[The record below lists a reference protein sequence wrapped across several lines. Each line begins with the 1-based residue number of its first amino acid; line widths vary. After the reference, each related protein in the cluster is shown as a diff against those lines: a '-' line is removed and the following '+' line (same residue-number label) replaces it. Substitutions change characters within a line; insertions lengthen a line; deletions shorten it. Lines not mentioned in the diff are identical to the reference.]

1 MIFNIHMAEFIS
13 CPKCNYPNNPQ
24 NRECENCGINLA
36 IAAVLAE
43 NQAVQVSHQPETIP
57 VAPEILV
64 PRLGDY
70 LVEKGEVSK
79 EDLHKALEY
88 QRKQAEAGS
97 PTLIG
102 QALVALDMVDPRSLD
117 QAVTEQIVALQKA
130 LEESNQQLEQ
140 RVHERTAELQDALK
154 RLTDLNTLKTNFVS
168 NISHEL
174 RTPLAHIIGYTDLL
188 KEEALGPLTSDQNNA
203 MNVMSRA
210 SARLHNLIDNL
221 IQFSLIS
228 QGELSIN
235 AQPLEVDQLIHST
248 VSRFQN
254 AAQEQG
260 VTLTS
265 KISAEAL
272 KVKADPEKITWALEQ
287 LVDNAIKFNQEEGKV
302 HLGVE
307 NQDGMVNFT
316 VADNGIGIDKE
327 KIAEIFEPFH
337 QLDGSAT
344 RHYGGTGIGL
354 SLAQQILDAHGSQL
368 KVNSKIGEGSIFEFS
383 LPEA

>member
-1 MIFNIHMAEFIS
+1 M
-13 CPKCNYPNNPQ
+13 
-24 NRECENCGINLA
+24 A

-43 NQAVQVSHQPETIP
+43 NQVVQVSHQPEAIP

-70 LVEKGEVSK
+70 LVEKGEVSP
-79 EDLHKALEY
+79 ENLHKALEY
-88 QRKQAEAGS
+88 QRKQAESGT
-97 PTLIG
+97 PILLG
-102 QALVALDMVDPRSLD
+102 QALVALDMIDQRSLD
-117 QAVTEQIVALQKA
+117 QAVTEQIVSLQKA
-130 LEESNQQLEQ
+130 LEESNQQLER
-140 RVHERTAELQDALK
+140 RVQERTVELQEALK

-188 KEEALGPLTSDQNNA
+188 KEEALGPLTSDQGNA

-210 SARLHNLIDNL
+210 SERLHTLIDNL

-235 AQPLEVDQLIHST
+235 TQQLEVDQLIQST

-254 AAQEQG
+254 AAQEKG
-260 VTLTS
+260 VSLTS
-265 KISAEAL
+265 KVSAEAL

-287 LVDNAIKFNQEEGKV
+287 LIDNAIKFNQEEGKV
-302 HLGVE
+302 HLGVD
-307 NQDGMVNFT
+307 NQGGMINFSVT
-316 VADNGIGIDKE
+316 DNGIGIDKE
-327 KIAEIFEPFH
+327 KIAEIFEPFY
-337 QLDGSAT
+337 QVDGSAT

-354 SLAQQILDAHGSQL
+354 SLAQQILSAHGSTL
-368 KVNSKIGEGSIFEFS
+368 KVNSKLGEGSIFEFS
-383 LPEA
+383 LPED